1 MFVELQY
8 YFKPMIVNGF
18 SNLTDRTISQV
29 APWSCARTATLL
41 APLEATGYTIMR
53 RSPSP
58 PVKAGT
64 ADTL

>member
-29 APWSCARTATLL
+29 ASMVVR
-41 APLEATGYTIMR
+41 ENRDTIG
-53 RSPSP
+53 P
-58 PVKAGT
+58 PGSDGVYNNEKVT
-64 ADTL
+64 VSTC